1 MSFNGSPL
9 REWLLHHAA
18 VHPRFADQVV
28 AVLEAEEV
36 LSLDDLHRLAGHPR
50 FDSCGLSVLSV
61 LKIRDALARQQMQQ
75 TQQTQQP
82 QQPQP
87 QQSPQSP
94 QSPPSPPSPQ
104 QAQVA
109 FKEEANA
116 EAEEV
121 DQKAALRAIRD
132 GATSVNLRCAREC
145 GSEAWGVWMGIGGAW
160 ARSRGRRAGARCGGE
175 RGDASAL
182 RVRALRLN
190 GDPDPGCFG
199 VAGVLH
205 HRRQRHRRSRR
216 ESIRGGAREEHDGHV
231 GQPRRCA
238 RVWLGGRGG
247 WMGIGGAWARS
258 RGRRAGARCGER
270 GDASASRARVRSV

>member
-1 MSFNGSPL
+1 MSFNGSHL

-82 QQPQP
+82 QP
-87 QQSPQSP
+87 QQPP
-94 QSPPSPPSPQ
+94 QSPPSPPSPLSPQ

-109 FKEEANA
+109 LKEEANA

-145 GSEAWGVWMGIGGAW
+145 GSEARASVWGSGA
-160 ARSRGRRAGARCGGE
+160 
-175 RGDASAL
+175 L
-182 RVRALRLN
+182 
-190 GDPDPGCFG
+190 
-199 VAGVLH
+199 
-205 HRRQRHRRSRR
+205 
-216 ESIRGGAREEHDGHV
+216 
-231 GQPRRCA
+231 
-238 RVWLGGRGG
+238 
-247 WMGIGGAWARS
+247 
-258 RGRRAGARCGER
+258 
-270 GDASASRARVRSV
+270 